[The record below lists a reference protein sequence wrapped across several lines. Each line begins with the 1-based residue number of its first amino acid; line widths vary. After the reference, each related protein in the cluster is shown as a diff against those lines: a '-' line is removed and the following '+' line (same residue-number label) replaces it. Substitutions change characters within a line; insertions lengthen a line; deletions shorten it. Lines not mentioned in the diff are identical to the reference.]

1 MVCCVCIAGIFVVVV
16 YRSPLPTVPRPDPK
30 AFSPDSIKRGAAAAI
45 IGDCGI
51 CHTAEQG
58 ADYAGGRPLPTPFGT
73 IFSTNITPDEA
84 TGIGN
89 WSKIA
94 FRRAMR
100 EGVSRN
106 GYLLYPAMPYD
117 HYAHVSDQDIDD
129 LYAFLM
135 TRRAVSASAPSN
147 HLIFPLSFRPL
158 LAGWQLLFLHD
169 RRFSPT
175 PAADDLWN
183 RGAYLVEG
191 LAHCGGCHTPRD
203 LAGGEESERPYAGGV
218 AEGWNAPALET
229 SNPMAETWTVS
240 ALYNYL
246 KTGMDP
252 AHSVAAGPMG
262 PVTAELS
269 KAPDRDVRAIAVYV
283 ASLMHGSREVL
294 RQSLA
299 RDRER
304 EALQKNTVGADLFQG
319 ACAGCHE
326 VGAPMLAQDRPVL
339 ALTTAIQ
346 ESDPRN
352 TILAILHGLQSP
364 TGPPGPYMPA
374 FADNLT
380 DRNIA
385 EVVSYLRARYSDRP
399 AWVALES
406 AVSEARKASDSP

>member
-1 MVCCVCIAGIFVVVV
+1 
-16 YRSPLPTVPRPDPK
+16 
-30 AFSPDSIKRGAAAAI
+30 
-45 IGDCGI
+45 
-51 CHTAEQG
+51 
-58 ADYAGGRPLPTPFGT
+58 
-73 IFSTNITPDEA
+73 
-84 TGIGN
+84 
-89 WSKIA
+89 
-94 FRRAMR
+94 MR
-100 EGVSRN
+100 EGVSRS
-106 GYLLYPAMPYD
+106 GHLLYPAMPYD

-135 TRRAVSASAPSN
+135 TRRAISASAPSN
-147 HLIFPLSFRPL
+147 HLIFPLGFRPL

-169 RRFSPT
+169 RRFSPA
-175 PAADDLWN
+175 PAAGEVWN
-183 RGAYLVEG
+183 RGAYLSEG

-203 LAGGEESERPYAGGV
+203 LAGGEESGRPYAGGV
-218 AEGWNAPALET
+218 AEGWNAPALDS
-229 SNPMAETWTVS
+229 SNPVAKTWTVS
-240 ALYNYL
+240 ALYKYL

-269 KAPDRDVRAIAVYV
+269 KAPDREVHAIAVYI
-283 ASLMHGSREVL
+283 ASLMHGSNEVP
-294 RQSLA
+294 RQFLA

-304 EALQKNTVGADLFQG
+304 EAVQEHAVGANLFQG

-326 VGAPMLAQDRPVL
+326 VGAPMLAQDRPGL

-352 TILAILHGLQSP
+352 TILAILQGLQSP

-380 DRNIA
+380 DREIA

>member
-1 MVCCVCIAGIFVVVV
+1 
-16 YRSPLPTVPRPDPK
+16 
-30 AFSPDSIKRGAAAAI
+30 
-45 IGDCGI
+45 
-51 CHTAEQG
+51 
-58 ADYAGGRPLPTPFGT
+58 
-73 IFSTNITPDEA
+73 
-84 TGIGN
+84 
-89 WSKIA
+89 
-94 FRRAMR
+94 MR